1 MQVFIAEDNYYE
13 LERLR
18 RQVQS
23 WGSRHGGV
31 SITAVQCVAEV
42 GPADLR
48 TYDAVFLD
56 VELPGK
62 DGFAFAQELR
72 GAGCSADIVF
82 VTNHPELSLK
92 GYTVHAQDYIIKPVE
107 QERIDAAMDYIAR
120 NCRLKERRSIVLQRG
135 ISQQDRYFLTEIL
148 YVEASNPSS
157 IVYTYDK
164 TQSYALTFAQM
175 EKLLPGHG
183 LGMGQIKKTVQK
195 YDGVYSLRLA
205 QPGRFVV
212 DLLLPI
218 DAAAPVEQVFVW
230 ESAKEALV

>member
-62 DGFAFAQELR
+62 DGFAF
-72 GAGCSADIVF
+72 
-82 VTNHPELSLK
+82 TNHPELSLK

-148 YVEASNPSS
+148 YVEASNHSS

-175 EKLLPGHG
+175 EKLLPAEDFKKCHRGYIVNLHAVKG
-183 LGMGQIKKTVQK
+183 LRRNSITLVDGREILVSTTYFQSVKDALIALRGGQ
-195 YDGVYSLRLA
+195 
-205 QPGRFVV
+205 
-212 DLLLPI
+212 
-218 DAAAPVEQVFVW
+218 
-230 ESAKEALV
+230 

>member
-56 VELPGK
+56 V
-62 DGFAFAQELR
+62 
-72 GAGCSADIVF
+72 
-82 VTNHPELSLK
+82 
-92 GYTVHAQDYIIKPVE
+92 
-107 QERIDAAMDYIAR
+107 
-120 NCRLKERRSIVLQRG
+120 
-135 ISQQDRYFLTEIL
+135 
-148 YVEASNPSS
+148 
-157 IVYTYDK
+157 
-164 TQSYALTFAQM
+164 
-175 EKLLPGHG
+175 
-183 LGMGQIKKTVQK
+183 
-195 YDGVYSLRLA
+195 A

>member
-72 GAGCSADIVF
+72 GAG
-82 VTNHPELSLK
+82 
-92 GYTVHAQDYIIKPVE
+92 
-107 QERIDAAMDYIAR
+107 
-120 NCRLKERRSIVLQRG
+120 
-135 ISQQDRYFLTEIL
+135 
-148 YVEASNPSS
+148 
-157 IVYTYDK
+157 
-164 TQSYALTFAQM
+164 
-175 EKLLPGHG
+175 
-183 LGMGQIKKTVQK
+183 
-195 YDGVYSLRLA
+195 
-205 QPGRFVV
+205 
-212 DLLLPI
+212 
-218 DAAAPVEQVFVW
+218 
-230 ESAKEALV
+230 

>member
-1 MQVFIAEDNYYE
+1 MQVFIAEGNYYE

-120 NCRLKERRSIVLQRG
+120 NCRLKERQEHRAAA
-135 ISQQDRYFLTEIL
+135 RYFP
-148 YVEASNPSS
+148 A
-157 IVYTYDK
+157 
-164 TQSYALTFAQM
+164 
-175 EKLLPGHG
+175 
-183 LGMGQIKKTVQK
+183 GQILPHRNTVCGGKQPQQH
-195 YDGVYSLRLA
+195 RLYI
-205 QPGRFVV
+205 R
-212 DLLLPI
+212 
-218 DAAAPVEQVFVW
+218 
-230 ESAKEALV
+230 

>member
-62 DGFAFAQELR
+62 DGFAFAPGAARCGLFGGYRVCYEPSGAFAQGLYSARTGLYHQAR
-72 GAGCSADIVF
+72 GAGTHRRC
-82 VTNHPELSLK
+82 NGLYRQELPSQR
-92 GYTVHAQDYIIKPVE
+92 AQE
-107 QERIDAAMDYIAR
+107 HRAAAR
-120 NCRLKERRSIVLQRG
+120 YF
-135 ISQQDRYFLTEIL
+135 QQDRYFLTEIL
-148 YVEASNPSS
+148 YVEASNHSS

-175 EKLLPGHG
+175 EKLLPAEDF
-183 LGMGQIKKTVQK
+183 KKCHRGYIVN
-195 YDGVYSLRLA
+195 LMR
-205 QPGRFVV
+205 
-212 DLLLPI
+212 
-218 DAAAPVEQVFVW
+218 
-230 ESAKEALV
+230 

>member
-42 GPADLR
+42 GAGICVHTMPF
-48 TYDAVFLD
+48 FLD

-135 ISQQDRYFLTEIL
+135 ISP
-148 YVEASNPSS
+148 A
-157 IVYTYDK
+157 
-164 TQSYALTFAQM
+164 
-175 EKLLPGHG
+175 
-183 LGMGQIKKTVQK
+183 GQILPHRNTVCGGKQPQQH
-195 YDGVYSLRLA
+195 RLYI
-205 QPGRFVV
+205 R
-212 DLLLPI
+212 
-218 DAAAPVEQVFVW
+218 
-230 ESAKEALV
+230 